1 MDAGNYGR
9 VEAACFPL
17 HSFKRPRLQ
26 LQAEFGSPRYFAPQ
40 PLLPLM
46 MNVVVTGAS
55 QGIGRAI
62 AEAFAA
68 RDSAHLALVARTDA
82 KLEAVAASCRE
93 HGGTPLVV
101 PTDVTDDA
109 AVATMADTVHDAW
122 GPPDVL
128 VNNAGAFTYAPL
140 NELTLEG
147 FRDQIDVNLT
157 GAFAVTK
164 AFLPSMRERGTG
176 HLFFMGS
183 VASLMAYP
191 GNAGY
196 CAAKH
201 GLRGLARVVR
211 AETKDEG
218 LRVTTVLPGATDTPT
233 WAGADLPSERLMAP
247 EDVAQAVVDA
257 AHLSDRTVLEE
268 LLLRPQEG
276 DV

>member
-1 MDAGNYGR
+1 M
-9 VEAACFPL
+9 
-17 HSFKRPRLQ
+17 
-26 LQAEFGSPRYFAPQ
+26 
-40 PLLPLM
+40 
-46 MNVVVTGAS
+46 VVLVTGAS

-68 RDSAHLALVARTDA
+68 RDHAQVALVARTEE
-82 KLEAVAASCRE
+82 KLDAVADACRG
-93 HGGTPLVV
+93 HGGEALVV

-109 AVATMADTVHDAW
+109 AVAEMAATVRDVW
-122 GPPDVL
+122 DVPDVL

-140 NELTLEG
+140 DELTLDG

-157 GAFAVTK
+157 SAFSVTRT
-164 AFLPSMRERGTG
+164 FLPVMRERGQG

-183 VASLMAYP
+183 VASLTAYP

-211 AETKDEG
+211 EETKDEG
-218 LRVTTVLPGATDTPT
+218 IRVTTVLPGATDTPT
-233 WAGADLPSERLMAP
+233 WDGVDLPAERFMPP
-247 EDVAQAVVDA
+247 EDVAAAVVDA
-257 AHLSDRTVLEE
+257 YHLSDRTVLEE

>member
-1 MDAGNYGR
+1 M
-9 VEAACFPL
+9 V
-17 HSFKRPRLQ
+17 
-26 LQAEFGSPRYFAPQ
+26 
-40 PLLPLM
+40 
-46 MNVVVTGAS
+46 VVVTGAS

-68 RDSAHLALVARTDA
+68 RDHAQVALVSRTEE
-82 KLEAVAASCRE
+82 KLDAVAEACRE
-93 HGGTPLVV
+93 HGGEALVV

-109 AVATMADTVHDAW
+109 AVAEMGETVRDTW
-122 GPPDVL
+122 GTPDVL

-140 NELTLEG
+140 DELTLDG
-147 FRDQIDVNLT
+147 FRDQIGVNLT

-164 AFLPSMRERGTG
+164 TFLPAIRERGSG

-183 VASLMAYP
+183 VASIMAYP

-211 AETKDEG
+211 EETKEEG
-218 LRVTTVLPGATDTPT
+218 VRVTTVLPGATDTPT
-233 WAGADLPSERLMAP
+233 WDGVDLPAERFMPP
-247 EDVAQAVVDA
+247 EDIAAAVVDA
-257 AHLSDRTVLEE
+257 YHLSDRTVLEE

>member
-1 MDAGNYGR
+1 MIA
-9 VEAACFPL
+9 
-17 HSFKRPRLQ
+17 
-26 LQAEFGSPRYFAPQ
+26 
-40 PLLPLM
+40 
-46 MNVVVTGAS
+46 VVTGAS

-62 AEAFAA
+62 AEEFST
-68 RDSAHLALVARTDA
+68 RDEANVALVARTES

-93 HGGTPLVV
+93 RGGTPLAV

-109 AVATMADTVHDAW
+109 AVADMAAAVEDEW

-140 NELTLEG
+140 DELTAEG

-164 AFLPSMRERGTG
+164 AFLPAMRERESG

-183 VASLMAYP
+183 VASIMAYP

-211 AETKDEG
+211 EETKDEG
-218 LRVTTVLPGATDTPT
+218 VRVTTVLPGATDTPT
-233 WAGADLPSERLMAP
+233 WEGADIPKERFMAP
-247 EDVAQAVVDA
+247 EDVAQSVVDA
-257 AHLSDRTVLEE
+257 YHLSDRTVLEE

>member
-1 MDAGNYGR
+1 M
-9 VEAACFPL
+9 V
-17 HSFKRPRLQ
+17 
-26 LQAEFGSPRYFAPQ
+26 
-40 PLLPLM
+40 
-46 MNVVVTGAS
+46 VVVTGAS

-62 AEAFAA
+62 AEGFAA
-68 RDSAHLALVARTDA
+68 RDHAQVALVSRTEE
-82 KLEAVAASCRE
+82 KLDAVAEACRE
-93 HGGTPLVV
+93 HGGEALVV

-109 AVATMADTVHDAW
+109 AVAEMGETVRDTW
-122 GPPDVL
+122 GTPDVL

-140 NELTLEG
+140 DELTLDG
-147 FRDQIDVNLT
+147 FRDQIGVNLT

-164 AFLPSMRERGTG
+164 TFLPAIRERGSG

-183 VASLMAYP
+183 VASIMAYP

-211 AETKDEG
+211 EETKEEG
-218 LRVTTVLPGATDTPT
+218 VRVTTVLPGATDTPT
-233 WAGADLPSERLMAP
+233 WDGVDLPAERFMPP
-247 EDVAQAVVDA
+247 EDIAAAVVDA
-257 AHLSDRTVLEE
+257 YHLSDRTVLEE